1 MAKDFIYEFTDEDFN
16 ACNMIIKDKSKDNN
30 AHYLQLHDKYKSF
43 DEEWF
48 IHYEIIYML
57 DNDKN
62 ANHKKGFVY
71 VEIHFESE
79 RYGRYFK
86 SVVENLVEADPSLES
101 FPWREYC
108 PALRLKDTKFDTSKK
123 KEILDNLAK
132 LKEKTFDTLIQTYE
146 EISQPDVITPSFSF
160 EKTNKNIAKERFLNK
175 SIREPKSILVMH
187 EKIKRKL
194 ISKIKDNNKIIQ
206 NYTIKELSEE
216 NEVNGCN
223 YIDLVAKTES
233 NNFIFFEIKTAPNA
247 RLCIRQAL
255 GQLMEY
261 AFFPTC
267 ENAEKLIVV
276 GTSPKTEQIGWYI
289 NNLNKKFNINID
301 YLQVII

>member
-1 MAKDFIYEFTDEDFN
+1 MAKDFIDEFTKEDFY
-16 ACNMIIKDKSKDNN
+16 ACNMIIKATSKDKN
-30 AHYLQLHDKYKSF
+30 AHYLQLHDKDKSF
-43 DEEWF
+43 AKRWF
-48 IHYEIIYML
+48 IHYEIIYIL
-57 DNDKN
+57 DKDEHV
-62 ANHKKGFVY
+62 NHEEGFVY

-79 RYGRYFK
+79 KYGRYFK

-160 EKTNKNIAKERFLNK
+160 IKTKKNIAKKRSLNK
-175 SIREPKSILVMH
+175 SIREPKSIFVMH
-187 EKIKRKL
+187 EKIKSNL
-194 ISKIKDNNKIIQ
+194 ISKINENNKIIQ

-233 NNFIFFEIKTAPNA
+233 NTFIFFEIKTAPNA
-247 RLCIRQAL
+247 RLCIRQAI

-261 AFFPTC
+261 AFFPNC
-267 ENAEKLIVV
+267 KNAEKLIVV
-276 GTSPKTEQIGWYI
+276 GTGDKTDQIDCYI
-289 NNLNKKFNINID
+289 KNLNEKFNINID
-301 YLQVII
+301 YLQV